1 MIMRQQSVISTT
13 SSKVDPGLLGEIK
26 IKDMNILL
34 FTHIGGKFIKNNTS
48 LEELS

>member
-1 MIMRQQSVISTT
+1 MRQQSVISTT

-34 FTHIGGKFIKNNTS
+34 FTHIGGKFIKNSTS